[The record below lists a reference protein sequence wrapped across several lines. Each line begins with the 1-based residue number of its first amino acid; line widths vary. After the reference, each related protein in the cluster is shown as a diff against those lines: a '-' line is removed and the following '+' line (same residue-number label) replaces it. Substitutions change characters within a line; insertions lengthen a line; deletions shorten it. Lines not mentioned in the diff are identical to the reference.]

1 LLIAAVTAGLLLLP
15 AVLLYGRT
23 HQNEL
28 TEAANRAAQ
37 KRITPY
43 PAPSFSAQTMS
54 GTTVQL
60 AQYRGEPVVVS
71 FFAAWCEPC
80 VKDAPAVAKLAADY
94 RGRVQV
100 LSVARASG
108 RDGAERFIHDNG
120 ITWPV
125 LWDGS
130 DALTGDFRILGQP
143 ATFVI
148 DQQGRVVDAQM
159 GAVSEQRFHQTLDRL
174 LAG

>member
-1 LLIAAVTAGLLLLP
+1 MIAGVTAGLLLLP
-15 AVLLYGRT
+15 AVLLYGHT
-23 HQNEL
+23 HQGDL
-28 TEAANRAAQ
+28 TQAANQAAQ
-37 KRITPY
+37 DRITPY
-43 PAPSFSAQTMS
+43 AAPSFTAQTMS
-54 GTTVQL
+54 GKSVQL

-71 FFAAWCEPC
+71 FFAAWCQPC
-80 VKDAPAVAKLAADY
+80 IKDAPAVAKLAADY

-100 LSVARASG
+100 LSVARASS

-130 DALTGDFRILGQP
+130 DALTYDFRIFGQP
-143 ATFVI
+143 AAFVI
-148 DQQGRVVDAQM
+148 DQQGRVVDAQI
-159 GAVSEQRFHQTLDRL
+159 GAVPQRFHETLDRL

>member
-1 LLIAAVTAGLLLLP
+1 MIAAATAGLLLLP
-15 AVLLYGRT
+15 AVLLYGHS
-23 HQNEL
+23 HQDEL
-28 TEAANRAAQ
+28 TKAAANAAA

-43 PAPSFSAQTMS
+43 PAPSFSAQTMD
-54 GTTVQL
+54 GKTVQL

-71 FFAAWCEPC
+71 FFAAWCQPC

-108 RDGAERFIHDNG
+108 RSGTERFIRDNG

-148 DQQGRVVDAQM
+148 DREGRIVDAQM
-159 GAVSEQRFHQTLDRL
+159 GMVPQQRFHQTLDRL